1 MFSHEQR
8 CLEKISMSKHST
20 TPKRPHF
27 DRPEVSEI
35 LVDALRGVDING
47 GVLRFEFVVNRF
59 NEPKNDKS
67 EGSRAHTACRLAL
80 PVVGV
85 LDLFDK
91 LEGLVSTLERR
102 GLIQKNRG
110 AMSPSSSTFQ

>member
-1 MFSHEQR
+1 MP
-8 CLEKISMSKHST
+8 KHT
-20 TPKRPHF
+20 ITPKRPHF
-27 DRPEVSEI
+27 DRPEVSEM

-59 NEPKNDKS
+59 TEPKSDKS
-67 EGSRAHTACRLAL
+67 QGSRTYTACRLAL
-80 PVVGV
+80 PIVGV

-102 GLIQKNRG
+102 GLIQRNRET
-110 AMSPSSSTFQ
+110 MSPSSNTFQ

>member
-1 MFSHEQR
+1 MP
-8 CLEKISMSKHST
+8 KHST
-20 TPKRPHF
+20 TPNRPHF

-35 LVDALRGVDING
+35 LVDALRGVDVNG

-67 EGSRAHTACRLAL
+67 EGSRTYTACRLAL
-80 PVVGV
+80 PIVGV

-91 LEGLVSTLERR
+91 LEGLVNTLERT